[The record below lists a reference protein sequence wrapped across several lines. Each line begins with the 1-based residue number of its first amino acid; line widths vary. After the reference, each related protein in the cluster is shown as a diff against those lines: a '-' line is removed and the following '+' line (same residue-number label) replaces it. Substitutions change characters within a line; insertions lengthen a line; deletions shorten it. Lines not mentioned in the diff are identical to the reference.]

1 VNDDSPTTTGCHRC
15 GRPVAVAG
23 TLCDVCREE
32 AVRAILQGAEAATVL
47 GIPGAP
53 ARPADPG
60 DTMLS
65 APAVPEP
72 DTTVLSTPAA
82 ADADRTV
89 LSPPRGAGD
98 QDATV
103 LSSPGKPPED
113 DATVLSSPGKPPE
126 HDATVL
132 ASGPHVDHD
141 ATRLTPAD
149 SRPAQARGGPEGPLT
164 VGDSFGRYAIM
175 KLLGA
180 GGMGAVYQAWDT
192 ELEVVVALKVIRPEV
207 LRDPI
212 AAEEIERRFKR
223 ELLLARQVTHK
234 NVVRIYDLGEIDG
247 IKYITMSYLDGKEL
261 GRLLK
266 EGALAIPDILRIMRS
281 VASGLAAA
289 HKAGVIHRDL
299 KPANIMIGKDGEALI
314 MDFGI
319 ARSANADADSQLP
332 VGQLVPSG
340 LGQGT
345 GTGKLTHATV
355 LGSVVGTVEYMAP
368 EQARGET
375 IDHRADIF
383 TFGLILYDMLAGARR
398 PGSHLP
404 IMEQLNARMTGVIAP
419 IKSVAPQVPDAL
431 AAVVTRTIEPDPAN
445 RYQTTEE
452 LAAALDALDDNGI
465 PKPVKRVVR
474 LPVAVAAAVLLIG
487 GPVALWYGYL
497 KPPPPLPGNT
507 TVVIADFDNRTGDAA
522 FNRTLEPNLRRALEG
537 AGFITAYDRV
547 GLLRTVGVKPT
558 DLPATLDE
566 KSARELAAKQGLN
579 LVLSGAIEKQGSRY
593 QITMKV
599 TQAVED
605 RVVADVSARAASVD
619 DVIPAATRLIGEVR
633 EELGDRTTETD
644 PLFAKRSLSAS
655 SVEVLRYYAAAQNA
669 SASNKWPEAQ
679 EHLLKAIEVDPNFGL
694 GYLLL
699 SGVSRNLGNPQAAN
713 DYVKQAM
720 SHLDGMTNR
729 ERMTTR
735 GMFFRLSGDYKQCLQ
750 EQEDLI
756 KAYSADIV
764 GRNQLAVCAGQLRD
778 FGKARETMAEVVKLL
793 PNRTLFRN
801 NLGFF
806 NLYLSDFAEA
816 EAQARIVQQQDEA
829 TRPNEPKDPF
839 AFLIL
844 GMSVLAQERPK
855 EAIEA
860 FTSAAKA
867 RLPGPTFSASGL
879 GDVAVYEGRYSDA
892 IRITEQG
899 AAADVAAKSPDR
911 AAGKLL
917 HQAYANL
924 RKDQKPAAVASA
936 QRALALSQ
944 AVKVRFLAARIFLEA
959 GQAKLAAPLAAA
971 LLAAPQPEPQ
981 AYGKLLQSI
990 TARMANDHSAAIKA
1004 AEEANATFDTWL
1016 GHFDLGRAYLQA
1028 RQFPQADSEFDRCVT
1043 RRGEAVLL
1051 FLDEEPTY
1059 GYFPMV
1065 YFYQGLVR
1073 EGMNLDAKDKFRAYL
1088 KIREAAGE
1096 DPLIADL
1103 RRRTSK

>member
-1 VNDDSPTTTGCHRC
+1 ML
-15 GRPVAVAG
+15 G
-23 TLCDVCREE
+23 T
-32 AVRAILQGAEAATVL
+32 
-47 GIPGAP
+47 PGPP

-60 DTMLS
+60 
-65 APAVPEP
+65 A
-72 DTTVLSTPAA
+72 TTVLSTRGVPEPDVTVLSAPPAA
-82 ADADRTV
+82 DGDRTVLSPPADADRTV
-89 LSPPRGAGD
+89 LSSPADPDRTVLSPPGGPGEPD
-98 QDATV
+98 STV
-103 LSSPGKPPED
+103 LSSPGRPPEN
-113 DATVLSSPGKPPE
+113 
-126 HDATVL
+126 DATVL
-132 ASGPHVDHD
+132 ASSPHADHD
-141 ATRLTPAD
+141 ATRLTPTG
-149 SRPAQARGGPEGPLT
+149 SRPGQPRGGPEGPLT
-164 VGDSFGRYAIM
+164 VGDTFGRYAIM

-207 LRDPI
+207 LRDPD
-212 AAEEIERRFKR
+212 AAAEIERRFKR

-266 EGALAIPDILRIMRS
+266 EGPLAIPEILRIMRS
-281 VASGLAAA
+281 VAAGLAAA

-319 ARSANADADSQLP
+319 ARSANTAADSQLP
-332 VGQLVPSG
+332 AGPLVPAG

-383 TFGLILYDMLAGARR
+383 TFGLILYDMLVGARR
-398 PGSHLP
+398 PGTQLS
-404 IMEQLNARMTGVIAP
+404 IIEQLNARMTGTIAP
-419 IKSVAPQVPDAL
+419 IKTVAPQVPDAL
-431 AAVVTRTIEPDPAN
+431 AAVVTRAIEPDAEK
-445 RYQTTEE
+445 RYQTTDE
-452 LAAALDALDDNGI
+452 LAAALDALDDNGV
-465 PKPVKRVVR
+465 PKPIKRVVR
-474 LPVAVAAAVLLIG
+474 LPVAVAAVVLLIG
-487 GPVALWYGYL
+487 GGVALWYGYL

-507 TVVIADFDNRTGDAA
+507 TVVIADFENRTGEAA
-522 FNRTLEPNLRRALEG
+522 FNRTLEPNLRRVLEG

-547 GLLRTVGVKPT
+547 GLLRTVGVKPA
-558 DLPATLDE
+558 DLPAALDE
-566 KSARELAAKQGLN
+566 KAARELAAKQGLN
-579 LVLSGAIEKQGSRY
+579 LVLSGAVEKQGARY
-593 QITMKV
+593 QISMKV

-605 RVVADVSARAASVD
+605 RVVADVSARAASAD
-619 DVIPAATRLIGEVR
+619 DVIPTATRLVGEVR

-644 PLFAKRSLSAS
+644 PLFAQRSLSAS

-679 EHLLKAIEVDPNFGL
+679 EHLLKALQVDPNFGL

-699 SGVSRNLGNPQAAN
+699 SGVSRNLGNAQAAN

-735 GMFFRLSGDYKQCLQ
+735 GMYFRLNLDYKQCVQ
-750 EQEDLI
+750 EYEDLI

-764 GRNQLAVCAGQLRD
+764 GRNQLAVCAGQLRE
-778 FGKARETMAEVVKLL
+778 FQKAREQMKEIVKLL
-793 PNRTLFRN
+793 PNRTIFRN

-816 EAQARIVQQQDEA
+816 EAQARIVLQQ
-829 TRPNEPKDPF
+829 EPADAF
-839 AFLIL
+839 APLIL
-844 GMSVLAQERPK
+844 GMAVLAQERPK
-855 EAIEA
+855 EAIDS
-860 FTSAAKA
+860 FTSVAKA
-867 RLPGPTFSASGL
+867 PLPGPTFSPSGL
-879 GDVAVYEGRYSDA
+879 ADVAVYEGRYSDA
-892 IRITEQG
+892 VRITEQG
-899 AAADVAAKSPDR
+899 AAADIAAKRPDR

-917 HQAYANL
+917 HQAYANVL
-924 RKDQKPAAVASA
+924 KGQKAAAVASA
-936 QRALALSQ
+936 QRALPLSQ
-944 AVKVRFLAARIFLEA
+944 VIKVRFLAARIFLEA
-959 GQAKLAAPLAAA
+959 GQPKLAAPLAAA
-971 LLAAPQPEPQ
+971 LLAAPQPESQ

-990 TARMANDHSAAIKA
+990 TARMSNDYPTAIKL
-1004 AEEANATFDTWL
+1004 AEEANSAFDTWL
-1016 GHFDLGRAYLQA
+1016 GHFDLGRAYFA
-1028 RQFPQADSEFDRCVT
+1028 AKQFPQADAEFDRCVT

-1065 YFYQGLVR
+1065 YYYQGLVR
-1073 EGMNLDAKDKFRAYL
+1073 EGMGLSGADKFRAYL

-1096 DPLIADL
+1096 DPLIPDLL
-1103 RRRTSK
+1103 RRASK

>member
-1 VNDDSPTTTGCHRC
+1 MPSGP
-15 GRPVAVAG
+15 
-23 TLCDVCREE
+23 
-32 AVRAILQGAEAATVL
+32 
-47 GIPGAP
+47 
-53 ARPADPG
+53 
-60 DTMLS
+60 S
-65 APAVPEP
+65 
-72 DTTVLSTPAA
+72 
-82 ADADRTV
+82 
-89 LSPPRGAGD
+89 
-98 QDATV
+98 
-103 LSSPGKPPED
+103 LSSRP
-113 DATVLSSPGKPPE
+113 SSFP
-126 HDATVL
+126 
-132 ASGPHVDHD
+132 
-141 ATRLTPAD
+141 
-149 SRPAQARGGPEGPLT
+149 SR
-164 VGDSFGRYAIM
+164 
-175 KLLGA
+175 
-180 GGMGAVYQAWDT
+180 
-192 ELEVVVALKVIRPEV
+192 
-207 LRDPI
+207 
-212 AAEEIERRFKR
+212 
-223 ELLLARQVTHK
+223 
-234 NVVRIYDLGEIDG
+234 YDI
-247 IKYITMSYLDGKEL
+247 DGKEL

-266 EGALAIPDILRIMRS
+266 EGPLGIPDILRIMRS

-332 VGQLVPSG
+332 AGPLVPAG

-383 TFGLILYDMLAGARR
+383 TFGLILYDMLVGTRR
-398 PGSHLP
+398 PGSHLSV
-404 IMEQLNARMTGVIAP
+404 IEQLNARMTGTIAP
-419 IKSVAPQVPDAL
+419 IKSAAPQVPDAL
-431 AAVVTRTIEPDPAN
+431 AAVVTRAIEADPAK

-452 LAAALDALDDNGI
+452 LAAALDALDDNGV
-465 PKPVKRVVR
+465 PKPIKRVVR
-474 LPVAVAAAVLLIG
+474 LPVAIAAGVLLAGGAVAAW
-487 GPVALWYGYL
+487 WYNR
-497 KPPPPLPGNT
+497 PPPPPPGNT

-566 KSARELAAKQGLN
+566 KAARELAAKQGLN
-579 LVLSGAIEKQGSRY
+579 LVLSGAIEKQGARY

-605 RVVADVSARAASVD
+605 RVVADVSARAATVN
-619 DVIPAATRLIGEVR
+619 DVIPTATRLVGDVR

-644 PLFAKRSLSAS
+644 PLFAQRSLSAS

-679 EHLLKAIEVDPNFGL
+679 EHLLKAIQVDPNFGL

-713 DYVKQAM
+713 DYVNQAM

-806 NLYLSDFAEA
+806 NLYLSDFGEA

-829 TRPNEPKDPF
+829 TRPTEPKDPF

-855 EAIEA
+855 EAIDA

-879 GDVAVYEGRYSDA
+879 GDVAVYEGRYGDA

-924 RKDQKPAAVASA
+924 LKRQKPAAVSSA

-959 GQAKLAAPLAAA
+959 GQPNLAAPLATG

-990 TARMANDHSAAIKA
+990 TARMANDHAAAIKA

-1016 GHFDLGRAYLQA
+1016 GHFDLGRAYLEA
-1028 RQFPQADSEFDRCVT
+1028 RQFPKADSEFDRCVT

-1065 YFYQGLVR
+1065 YYYQGLVR
-1073 EGMNLDAKDKFRAYL
+1073 EGMNLSGADKFRAYL

-1103 RRRTSK
+1103 RRRISK

>member
-1 VNDDSPTTTGCHRC
+1 
-15 GRPVAVAG
+15 VAIAG
-23 TLCDVCREE
+23 TLCDACRAE
-32 AVRAILQGAEAATVL
+32 AVRAILESAEGATVL
-47 GIPGAP
+47 GTPGVHG
-53 ARPADPG
+53 RPADPG
-60 DTMLS
+60 ATTVLS
-65 APAVPEP
+65 SPGVPEP
-72 DTTVLSTPAA
+72 DVTVLSAPQPSDDDRTVLSSPADADQTVLSTPGG
-82 ADADRTV
+82 
-89 LSPPRGAGD
+89 PG
-98 QDATV
+98 DATV
-103 LSSPGKPPED
+103 LSSPGSLPD
-113 DATVLSSPGKPPE
+113 QDATVL
-126 HDATVL
+126 
-132 ASGPHVDHD
+132 SGPHVDHD
-141 ATRLTPAD
+141 ATKLTPAG
-149 SRPAQARGGPEGPLT
+149 SGPVQPRGGPEGPLT
-164 VGDSFGRYAIM
+164 VGESFGRYSIM

-207 LRDPI
+207 LRDPV
-212 AAEEIERRFKR
+212 AAAEIERRFKR

-234 NVVRIYDLGEIDG
+234 NVVRIYDLGEIGG
-247 IKYITMSYLDGKEL
+247 IKYITMSYLDGREL

-266 EGALAIPDILRIMRS
+266 EGPLAIPEILRIMRS

-319 ARSANADADSQLP
+319 ARSANTSSDGQQP

-368 EQARGET
+368 EQARGEN

-383 TFGLILYDMLAGARR
+383 TFGLILYDMLVGERR
-398 PGSHLP
+398 PGSHLSVL
-404 IMEQLNARMTGVIAP
+404 EQLNARMIGTIAP

-431 AAVVTRTIEPDPAN
+431 AAVVTRAVEADPAN
-445 RYQTTEE
+445 RYQTTDE

-465 PKPVKRVVR
+465 PKPIKRVVR
-474 LPVAVAAAVLLIG
+474 LPVAIAAAVLLIG
-487 GPVALWYGYL
+487 GGVALWYGYL
-497 KPPPPLPGNT
+497 KPPPPTPGNT

-566 KSARELAAKQGLN
+566 KAARELAAKQGLN

-593 QITMKV
+593 QISMKV

-605 RVVADVSARAASVD
+605 RVVADVSARAASLD
-619 DVIPAATRLIGEVR
+619 DVIPTATRLVGEVR

-644 PLFAKRSLSAS
+644 PLFAQRSLSAS

-679 EHLLKAIEVDPNFGL
+679 EHLLKAIQVDPNFGL

-699 SGVSRNLGNPQAAN
+699 SGVSRNLGNAQAAN

-750 EQEDLI
+750 EYEALI

-764 GRNQLAVCAGQLRD
+764 GRNQLAVCAGYLRD
-778 FGKARETMAEVVKLL
+778 FQTARVQMAEVVKLL
-793 PNRTLFRN
+793 PNRTIFRN
-801 NLGFF
+801 NLAFQ

-816 EAQARIVQQQDEA
+816 EAQARIVQQQD
-829 TRPNEPKDPF
+829 PDDPF
-839 AFLIL
+839 GHLVL
-844 GMSVLAQERPK
+844 GIAVLAQERPK
-855 EAIEA
+855 EAVAA
-860 FTSAAKA
+860 FTSAAKV
-867 RLPGPTFSASGL
+867 RPPGPSFAPSGL
-879 GDVAVYEGRYSDA
+879 GDVAVYEGRYSEA
-892 IRITEQG
+892 VRITEAG
-899 AAADVAAKSPDR
+899 AAADIATKLPDR
-911 AAGKLL
+911 AAGKLV

-924 RKDQKPAAVASA
+924 SRGQKPAAIASA

-944 AVKVRFLAARIFLEA
+944 VVKIRFLAARIFLEA
-959 GQAKLAAPLAAA
+959 GQPKLAAPLAAG

-990 TARMANDHSAAIKA
+990 TARMANDYPAAIKA
-1004 AEEANATFDTWL
+1004 AEDANALFDTWI
-1016 GHFDLGRAYLQA
+1016 GHFDLGRAYFQG
-1028 RQFPQADSEFDRCVT
+1028 RQFPQADAEFDRCVT
-1043 RRGEAVLL
+1043 RRGEAVLM

-1065 YFYQGLVR
+1065 YYYQGLVR
-1073 EGMNLDAKDKFRAYL
+1073 EGMGLSGADKFRAYL
-1088 KIREAAGE
+1088 TIREAAGE

-1103 RRRTSK
+1103 RRRISK